1 MTRETI
7 AIIIAWAFIRA
18 ANPEFT
24 VEDFN
29 DYKLETPIN
38 YKPVVIKQLNSK
50 GVNIE
55 LGVSDHPSGGTYCAI
70 KINPTFH

>member
-1 MTRETI
+1 MTRQTI

-29 DYKLETPIN
+29 KYRVEGN
-38 YKPVVIKQLNSK
+38 FKPVVIKQLDSK
-50 GVNIE
+50 GIDIE
-55 LGVSDHPSGGTYCAI
+55 LGVSEHSTGTYCAV
-70 KINPTFH
+70 KINPTFLD